1 MEDNALVSF
10 LLCCSCS
17 CLSHHWLPSTV
28 AAYTHKRT
36 LRKFSF
42 PSPSSAF
49 LSHLKMRFL
58 TPHFFICPPGFCV
71 FSFCFFFHFA
81 SCVLC
86 LAEKVDEHTKALI
99 LMSKRHFLCC
109 SDVDAL
115 RLPSSSSVFSIIP
128 ICCGF

>member
-36 LRKFSF
+36 LQ
-42 PSPSSAF
+42 
-49 LSHLKMRFL
+49 
-58 TPHFFICPPGFCV
+58 
-71 FSFCFFFHFA
+71 
-81 SCVLC
+81 
-86 LAEKVDEHTKALI
+86 KVDEHTKALI